1 MTGNYQT
8 QITVG
13 QDTIRGV
20 YGGFPT
26 TMIIQSGLK
35 FSVYLMGLSKFSM
48 SSFPYLKVILLWWQ
62 ECVVTD
68 CSVSASASSET

>member
-1 MTGNYQT
+1 MTGSCQT

-35 FSVYLMGLSKFSM
+35 FSVYLMGLVFNVF
-48 SSFPYLKVILLWWQ
+48 FPLPKSHSTLVAGV
-62 ECVVTD
+62 C
-68 CSVSASASSET
+68 CN